1 MNICS
6 FLKSLEQRHRKQEV
20 KEREEIILNLNC
32 LSNQVE
38 MCIYLSASNLEFD
51 LKSYECNPADKTYIP
66 AFFPDFSR
74 KQSIFSKRKY

>member
-1 MNICS
+1 MCS

-20 KEREEIILNLNC
+20 KERKEIILNLNC

-51 LKSYECNPADKTYIP
+51 LKP
-66 AFFPDFSR
+66 
-74 KQSIFSKRKY
+74 